1 MSTAIDERVVEMRF
15 DNKRFESNVQT
26 SLSTLDKLKKSLN
39 MDGAAKGFENIENA
53 AKKINM
59 NGLGSAV
66 ENVKLKFST
75 LEVMAVTAIANITNS
90 VMNTGKQL
98 ISSFTIAPIKS
109 GFQEYE
115 TQINAVQTI
124 LANTEHE
131 GTNLQQVN
139 RALDELNTYA
149 DKTIYNF
156 TEMTRNIG
164 TFTAAGVDLRT
175 SVDSIKG
182 IANLAAVSG
191 STSQQASTA
200 MYQLSQALAAGRVS
214 LMDWNSVVNAGM
226 GGKVFQDALV
236 RTSELLGTGAQNAID
251 TYGSFRESLT
261 KGEWLTTEVLTE
273 TLKQFAGAY
282 TEADLIQQGFSKEQA
297 KSIAKMAETAEN
309 AATKVKTF
317 TQLWD
322 TLQES
327 AQSGW
332 TQTWEIIIGDFGE
345 AKELLTEISDSIGG
359 MITKTAEA
367 RNEILSGGLSSGW
380 KQLLDQGIADEA
392 GYIDAIQEVAR
403 ENGDAFDKMVTDSES
418 FSDALKKGL
427 KDGVISSE
435 TLSKAVYNLQD
446 KMSGMSEEELK
457 SAGYTHEMVDQIEK
471 LDSGLRNGS
480 ISMDEFAEKILRPSG
495 RENLIQALWN
505 AAKGL
510 MSVIKPIKEA
520 FREIFPPLTAQQLYD
535 FTEGLRKLTER
546 FTLSE
551 TASKNLKSTFKGLFA
566 VIDIIGKA
574 FSAIFKAV
582 GSLFGGVGKLGG
594 SILGVT
600 GSFGE
605 WLVKLDETIAKTDIF
620 NKVLGGV
627 IDFIK
632 AAATAVKN
640 FISNIAKKF
649 KMPGFELFHDILER
663 AQTRMSQV
671 GDAAGNMKNGV
682 VIAFEAMGEALANCQ
697 FVKVIQAIWN
707 AVKTITGG
715 IVSALGK
722 LGSSLASNIGKADFS
737 SIIDLLNGISF
748 AAIAAGI
755 TKFVGGFRKAI
766 EDVGSI
772 KDSVVGI
779 LDSVRGCFEA
789 YQTQLKAGALLKIAV
804 AIAILAASIIAVS
817 LVDSKKLNG
826 ALGGITILFAD
837 LMSSMAL
844 FDKFGG
850 NSKGVIK
857 SVAAMLGIATAVL
870 ILAGALKKIGDLN
883 ATQLTTG
890 LIGVAALSVIMV
902 AVAKIMS
909 SNSKKFFKGA
919 TQIVIL
925 AAAIKILASVCKDLA
940 KLGWDELAKGLIGVG
955 ALLAEVSM
963 FMNTAKFSLKS
974 ITTATGIVILAAAIK
989 ILASACKDFGSMKW
1003 EQIHQG
1009 LVGIGLLLAEIAG
1022 FTKLT
1027 GNAKHVIS
1035 TGIALIAISAA
1046 MKILASAMKD
1056 FNGMKW
1062 DEIGRGLTAM
1072 AGALAEITL
1081 AVNFMPKNMIGIGT
1095 GLVIVGAALEI
1106 IAHSMGKMGKFSY
1119 DQIENSL
1126 VVMGSALAEL
1136 AIGLN
1141 LMKGTLGG
1149 SAALLV
1155 ASAALLILT
1164 PVLSILGAMSWK
1176 SIAKGLISLAGAF
1189 AVIGIAGLVLTPL
1202 VPAILGLSASIAL
1215 IGVAVLGIGA
1225 GLVLA
1230 GAGLSALAI
1239 GLTALAAAGTA
1250 GATAIVASLTII
1262 ITGIAGLIPAIVAKI
1277 GEAVIE
1283 FCKVIA
1289 GSARAIGEAF
1299 KEVLLTL
1306 IYVLVECIP
1315 AIADGALKLIDGVLK
1330 ALVEYTPSIVDSVF
1344 QFLIGILEGV
1354 AKNLPGLIQAA
1365 VDVLMSFFSGIINA
1379 LKGIDTETLLQ
1390 GIAGIGLLSAI
1401 MVALSAVA
1409 ALIPGAMV
1417 GVLGMG
1423 AVIAELTL
1431 VLAAIGALAQIPG
1444 LQWLIGEGGN
1454 LLQGIGTAIGKF
1466 VGGIVGGFMS
1476 GVSSQFPQIGS
1487 DLSAFMTNIQPFIE
1501 GASNITPSMLDGAK
1515 ALGETILILTA
1526 ANILDG
1532 LTSWFT
1538 GGSSLS
1544 KFAEELI
1551 PFGTAMK
1558 QFSEEVKD
1566 IGSDDITAAANA
1578 GKILAEMAATLPNA
1592 GGVAGFFAGENDMN
1606 TFGEQLV
1613 PFGRAMKAF
1622 AAEVTGL
1629 DANVVNEASSAGK
1642 AIAEMAATLPNS
1654 GGALGFFAGE
1664 NDMDAFAEQLV
1675 PFGKAMKEFSL
1686 AVTGLD
1692 ASVVQNSANA
1702 AKALTE
1708 LAVDIPN
1715 SGGVLGFFAGENDI
1729 DDFGKKLVPFG
1740 EAITEY
1746 SQSVVDLKSDAIKNS
1761 VSAAKSLVDIAN
1773 TLGNS
1778 GGVVSW
1784 FTGDNNIDA
1793 FGEQL
1798 VSFGQSFSEYYN
1810 SVSNI
1815 EASKLNG
1822 VIIEFQNLVNLAN
1835 GVKNVDAS
1843 GMTNFAQ
1850 NLTDL
1855 GNTGIDGFINAFTN
1869 ANSRVSE
1876 AANNMMIAFINGI
1889 NIQNGTLTI
1898 VFTTMVSS
1906 IITAFTN
1913 QYHQFTTIGSTVM
1926 VKLIAGV
1933 KLKDITLRNAFVTII
1948 SGCLTSIRNKYQDF
1962 NNAGQAT
1969 MTNLIAGIRSKDYL
1983 AKDVY
1988 VQIVNGC
1995 ITEIR
2000 NKYND
2005 FHDAGR
2011 YLVEGFAKGIDEH
2024 TWYAEAKSRLMASAA
2039 ARAAENELVIDSPS
2053 KVGYRI
2059 GGFFGLGFVNAIVD
2073 STDES
2078 YEAGSLIAAS
2088 AKDGLSNAISNI
2100 RDFIDDNIDYQP
2112 AIRPVIDLSSVQSGA
2127 KKLSAILS
2135 QSQAMKINSD
2145 IERNAGKTIQNGEN
2159 TPAVGNSYSFTQ
2171 NNYSP
2176 KALSKVE
2183 IYRQTRNQ
2191 FSAMK
2196 RMVNI

>member
-1 MSTAIDERVVEMRF
+1 MSTAVDERVVEMRF

-39 MDGAAKGFENIENA
+39 MDGAAKGFEQIDNA
-53 AKKINM
+53 AKKVNM

-66 ENVKLKFST
+66 ENVKLKFSA
-75 LEVMAVTAIANITNS
+75 LEVMAVTALANITNS
-90 VMNTGKQL
+90 VINTGKQL

-124 LANTEHE
+124 LANTESK
-131 GTNLQQVN
+131 GSTLKNVN
-139 RALDELNTYA
+139 DALDELNTYA

-164 TFTAAGVDLRT
+164 TFTAAGVDLDT
-175 SVDSIKG
+175 SVQAIKG

-191 STSQQASTA
+191 SNSQQASTA
-200 MYQLSQALAAGRVS
+200 MYQLSQALASGTVK
-214 LMDWNSVVNAGM
+214 LQDWNSVVNAGM
-226 GGKVFQDALV
+226 GGQVFQDALKETARV
-236 RTSELLGTGAQNAID
+236 HGIAID
-251 TYGSFRESLT
+251 DMIESEGAFRETL
-261 KGEWLTTEVLTE
+261 KEGWLTSDILTE
-273 TLKQFAGAY
+273 TLAKFTGDLNEDQLRTMGY
-282 TEADLIQQGFSKEQA
+282 TEEQIA
-297 KSIAKMAETAEN
+297 SIIKMGKTAN
-309 AATKVKTF
+309 DAATKVKTF
-317 TQLWD
+317 TQLFD
-322 TLQES
+322 TLKEA

-332 TQTWEIIIGDFGE
+332 TQSWEIIVGDFEE
-345 AKELLTEISDSIGG
+345 AKELLTEVSDTFSRI
-359 MITKTAEA
+359 INNSANA
-367 RNEILSGGLSSGW
+367 RNEILQGW
-380 KQLLDQGIADEA
+380 KDLGGRTALIEAVRNAFEGI
-392 GYIDAIQEVAR
+392 I
-403 ENGDAFDKMVTDSES
+403 
-418 FSDALKKGL
+418 
-427 KDGVISSE
+427 
-435 TLSKAVYNLQD
+435 
-446 KMSGMSEEELK
+446 
-457 SAGYTHEMVDQIEK
+457 
-471 LDSGLRNGS
+471 
-480 ISMDEFAEKILRPSG
+480 
-495 RENLIQALWN
+495 
-505 AAKGL
+505 
-510 MSVIKPIKEA
+510 SVIKPIKEA
-520 FREIFPPLTAQQLYD
+520 FREILPPITAQQLYD

-551 TASKNLKSTFKGLFA
+551 TASKNLKSTFRGLFA

-574 FSAIFKAV
+574 FSAVFKAV

-605 WLVKLDETIAKTDIF
+605 WLVKLDKTIEKTDIF
-620 NKVLGGV
+620 NKVLGRV
-627 IDFIK
+627 VDFIK

-663 AQTRMSQV
+663 VQTRMSQV
-671 GDAAGNMKNGV
+671 GDAAGNMKSGV
-682 VIAFEAMGEALANCQ
+682 VIAFEAIGEALANCQ
-697 FVKVIQAIWN
+697 FLKLLQAIWN

-766 EDVGSI
+766 EDIGSI

-837 LMSSMAL
+837 LVGSMAVL
-844 FDKFGG
+844 NKISG
-850 NSKGVIK
+850 NSKGMIK
-857 SVAAMLGIATAVL
+857 NIAAMLGIATAIL

-883 ATQLTTG
+883 TKQLATG
-890 LIGVAALSVIMV
+890 LIGVAALSGIMV
-902 AVAKIMS
+902 AVAKIMN
-909 SNSKKFFKGA
+909 SNSKKFSKGA

-925 AAAIKILASVCKDLA
+925 AAAIKILASVCKDLS
-940 KLGWDELAKGLIGVG
+940 KLGWDELARGLVGVG
-955 ALLAEVSM
+955 VLLAEVSI

-974 ITTATGIVILAAAIK
+974 ITTATGIVILSAAIK

-1035 TGIALIAISAA
+1035 TGISLIAIGAA
-1046 MKILASAMKD
+1046 MKILASAIKD
-1056 FNGMKW
+1056 FGNMKW

-1072 AGALAEITL
+1072 AGALAAVTL
-1081 AVNFMPKNMIGIGT
+1081 AINFMPKNMIGIGT

-1106 IAHSMGKMGKFSY
+1106 IAHSMVKMGNFSY
-1119 DQIENSL
+1119 DQIKNSL

-1176 SIAKGLISLAGAF
+1176 SIAKGLVALAGAF
-1189 AVIGIAGLVLTPL
+1189 AVIGVAGLLLTPL
-1202 VPAILGLSASIAL
+1202 VPTILALSGSLAL
-1215 IGVAVLGIGA
+1215 IGVAVIGIGT
-1225 GLVLA
+1225 GLALV
-1230 GAGLSALAI
+1230 GAGLSALAV
-1239 GLTALAAAGTA
+1239 GFTALATAGTA
-1250 GATAIVASLTII
+1250 GATAIVASLTVI
-1262 ITGIAGLIPAIVAKI
+1262 ITGIASLIPEIVAKI

-1289 GSARAIGEAF
+1289 NSAGAIGEAF

-1306 IYVLVECIP
+1306 IDVLVECIP
-1315 AIADGALKLIDGVLK
+1315 AVADGALKLIDGVLK
-1330 ALVEYTPSIVDSVF
+1330 SLVEYTPSIVDSVF

-1365 VDVLMSFFSGIINA
+1365 VDVLMAFFSGVVNA
-1379 LKGIDTETLLQ
+1379 LKSIDTEALLK
-1390 GIAGIGLLSAI
+1390 GIVGVGIMSAV

-1409 ALIPGAMV
+1409 ALTPGAMI

-1423 AVIAELTL
+1423 AVIAELAL
-1431 VLAAIGALAQIPG
+1431 VLAAVGTLAQIPG

-1487 DLSAFMTNIQPFIE
+1487 DLSAFMTNIQPFVE
-1501 GASNITPSMLDGAK
+1501 GASNIKPSMMDGVK
-1515 ALGETILILTA
+1515 ALAETILVLTA

-1558 QFSEEVKD
+1558 QFSEVVKD
-1566 IGSDDITAAANA
+1566 IGSDDITSAATA
-1578 GKILAEMAATLPNA
+1578 GKILAEMA
-1592 GGVAGFFAGENDMN
+1592 
-1606 TFGEQLV
+1606 
-1613 PFGRAMKAF
+1613 
-1622 AAEVTGL
+1622 
-1629 DANVVNEASSAGK
+1629 S
-1642 AIAEMAATLPNS
+1642 TLPNS
-1654 GGALGFFAGE
+1654 GGVLGFFAGE
-1664 NDMDAFAEQLV
+1664 NDMDTFAKQLI
-1675 PFGKAMKEFSL
+1675 PFGMAMKSFSV
-1686 AVTGLD
+1686 AVTGLK
-1692 ASVVQNSANA
+1692 SNVVQNAANS

-1708 LAVDIPN
+1708 LAADIPN

-1740 EAITEY
+1740 EGLRDY
-1746 SQSVVDLKSDAIKNS
+1746 SIAVDGMKIEAIKNS
-1761 VSAAKSLVDIAN
+1761 VSAAKSLVDISN
-1773 TLGNS
+1773 TLDNE
-1778 GGVVSW
+1778 GGVISW
-1784 FTGDNNIDA
+1784 FTGDNNLSD
-1793 FGEQL
+1793 FGTNL
-1798 VSFGQSFSEYYN
+1798 VSFGKSFAEYNN

-1815 EASKLNG
+1815 NVSQLSG
-1822 VIIEFQNLVNLAN
+1822 VATEFQNLVNLAN
-1835 GVKNVDAS
+1835 GAKDIDTS
-1843 GMTNFAQ
+1843 GMSSFAQ
-1850 NLTDL
+1850 NLTNL
-1855 GNTGIDGFINAFTN
+1855 GDAGIEGFISAFTN

-1898 VFTTMVSS
+1898 TFAAMVSG
-1906 IITAFTN
+1906 ILTAFTN

-1933 KLKDITLRNAFVTII
+1933 KLKDITLRSAFITII
-1948 SGCLTSIRNKYQDF
+1948 SGCLTAIRNKYQDF
-1962 NNAGQAT
+1962 NNIGQAT
-1969 MTNLIAGIRSKDYL
+1969 MTNFIAGVRSKDYL

-1988 VQIVNGC
+1988 IQITNNC

-2000 NKYND
+2000 NRYND
-2005 FHDAGR
+2005 FYDAGK
-2011 YLVEGFAKGIDEH
+2011 YLVEGFAKGIDEY
-2024 TWYAEAKSRLMASAA
+2024 TWYAEAKSRLMAREAA
-2039 ARAAENELVIDSPS
+2039 IAAENELVIDSPS

-2059 GGFFGLGFVNAIVD
+2059 GGFFGLGFVNAIID

-2078 YEAGSLIAAS
+2078 YDAGTAIAAS
-2088 AKDGLSNAISNI
+2088 AKDGLSNAVSNI

-2127 KKLSAILS
+2127 RKLSAILS
-2135 QSQAMKINSD
+2135 SSQAMRINSD
-2145 IERNAGKTIQNGEN
+2145 IEHSAGKIIQNGD
-2159 TPAVGNSYSFTQ
+2159 NSPTVVNNSFTQ

-2176 KALSKVE
+2176 KALSKIDV
-2183 IYRQTRNQ
+2183 YRQTRNQ

-2196 RMVNI
+2196 RMVNR